1 MNNAGIGEWQF
12 DDIDNATIR
21 TVNEINLI
29 GLQQLT
35 FEALPLIRESGS
47 GHIVNISSMAGQGT
61 SGNDPIYSAAK
72 AGVNRFSE
80 SLTRRFRKEP
90 IRVTLLEPGTVDTPM
105 QPDEHR
111 GADWMLHPKDIADGV
126 IFAVTRPRSVSMHN
140 ISIIPSRLP
149 DGE

>member
-1 MNNAGIGEWQF
+1 
-12 DDIDNATIR
+12 
-21 TVNEINLI
+21 
-29 GLQQLT
+29 
-35 FEALPLIRESGS
+35 
-47 GHIVNISSMAGQGT
+47 MAGQGT
-61 SGNDPIYSAAK
+61 SVNDPIYSAAK
-72 AGVNRFSE
+72 AGVHRFSK